1 MNWASIP
8 LLARMGAPASNAKP
22 PAPARSDACAMS
34 AWSIVLLAL
43 LWPHAP
49 AVARTQRDLANPAHV
64 QCIGKNR
71 LSGNVEAPIE
81 SYGDPAGRAYAV
93 IYFHPALGTA
103 HIIYGPRYRTIAPL
117 LQSFI
122 TRHECQHANGVQDE
136 IVANCLAL
144 TQMRSLGLTLEQETQ
159 IASWHR
165 AEGTIDPRYGG
176 SGAAF
181 WELTLACAGA
191 RSTAR

>member
-1 MNWASIP
+1 MTLRLAHDVARTMVAA
-8 LLARMGAPASNAKP
+8 LL
-22 PAPARSDACAMS
+22 
-34 AWSIVLLAL
+34 LLLGL
-43 LWPHAP
+43 LWPLAP
-49 AVARTQRDLANPAHV
+49 ACATGQRDIGNPADV
-64 QCIGKNR
+64 QCVGKNR
-71 LSGNVEAPIE
+71 LTGAKEKPIE
-81 SYGDPAGRAYAV
+81 SYGDPPGRAYAV
-93 IYFHPALGTA
+93 IYFHPAHGTA
-103 HIIYGPRYRTIAPL
+103 HIIYGPRYRTIPPL

-136 IVANCLAL
+136 IAANCNAL
-144 TQMRSLGLTLEQETQ
+144 NQMRGLGLTLEQETQ

-181 WELTLACAGA
+181 WELTLACTGA